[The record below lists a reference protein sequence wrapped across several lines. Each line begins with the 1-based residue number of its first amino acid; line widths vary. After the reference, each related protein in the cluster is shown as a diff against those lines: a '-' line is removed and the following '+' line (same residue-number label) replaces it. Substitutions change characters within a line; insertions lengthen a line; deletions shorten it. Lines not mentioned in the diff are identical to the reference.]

1 MASILDARKLQALT
15 QWVKTPEDI
24 DTAVSKFDPSS
35 KDAPLFFQQLEI
47 AGKGNIL
54 EEYIATFA
62 PTED

>member
-1 MASILDARKLQALT
+1 MPSILDDRRLEALT
-15 QWVKTPEDI
+15 EWVKTPEDI
-24 DTAVSKFDPSS
+24 DKAVSKFDPSS

-47 AGKGNIL
+47 VGKGDIL

>member
-1 MASILDARKLQALT
+1 MASILDARKLQALI

-24 DTAVSKFDPSS
+24 ELAVSKFDASS

-47 AGKGNIL
+47 AGKGDIL
-54 EEYIATFA
+54 EEYIATLA